1 MIPTLYEA
9 LDIVSREL
17 VGVIPTATISA
28 EASGASIG
36 QSVRVP
42 ITNRA
47 VAEDVVPTGSN
58 PDPTS
63 DTVDYTAITINKW
76 RRTKMTWTGD
86 EQNGLGSMASPIMV
100 AEYAQKMRTLVN
112 EMEADGARALI
123 AGALAK
129 GNVIGTAGTTPFGS
143 DLRDLTAMYKKLADN
158 GSPLQQLNFVMN
170 TTAGM
175 NMRNLTQLQK
185 VNEAGDGTLLRQGVL
200 GNLFNFNIRETAGF
214 PTHTAGTGTG
224 YLVNGTAKKGSYTI
238 AIDTGNGTFKE
249 GDIITFGSDTEHK
262 YVVAEDVVSG
272 GTSLKLTSELVADVA
287 DNTAITIGAN
297 YTASAGFASGSL
309 ILANRLPYVP
319 NGGDLAIDRT
329 VITDPVSGISF
340 EVALWGGQYQNT
352 LTFSTCWGWKNIKG
366 EHSVA
371 LLG

>member
-1 MIPTLYEA
+1 M
-9 LDIVSREL
+9 DIVSREL

-28 EASGASIG
+28 EASGVSIG

-42 ITNRA
+42 ITNKA
-47 VAEDVVPTGSN
+47 VAEDVVPSGSN

-63 DTVDYTAITINKW
+63 ETVDYTDITINKW

-86 EQNGLGSMASPIMV
+86 EQNGLGAMASPIMV

-112 EMEADGARALI
+112 EMEADGANALI

-129 GNVIGTAGTTPFGS
+129 GNVIGTAGTTPFAS
-143 DLRDLTAMYKKLADN
+143 DLKDLTLMYKKLVDN
-158 GSPLQQLNFVMN
+158 GAPTQQLDFVMN

-185 VNEAGDGTLLRQGVL
+185 VNEAGDGSLLRQGVL
-200 GNLFNFNIRETAGF
+200 GNLFNFDIRETAGF
-214 PTHTAGTGTG
+214 PTHTKGTGAG
-224 YLVNGTAKKGSYTI
+224 YLVNGEAKKGSYVVYM
-238 AIDTGNGTFKE
+238 DTGSGTFKA
-249 GDIITFGSDTEHK
+249 GDIVTFGSDTEHK

-272 GTSLKLTSELVADVA
+272 GTVLKLTSELVANVA
-287 DNTAITIGAN
+287 DNDAITIGDS
-297 YTASAGFASGSL
+297 YTASAGFSRGSL
-309 ILANRLPYVP
+309 ILANRLPFVP
-319 NGGDLAIDRT
+319 QGGDNAIDRT
-329 VITDPVSGISF
+329 IITDPVSGISF

>member
-1 MIPTLYEA
+1 M
-9 LDIVSREL
+9 DIVSREL

-28 EASGASIG
+28 KASGVSIG

-42 ITNRA
+42 ITNKA
-47 VAEDVVPTGSN
+47 VAEDVMPSGSN

-63 DTVDYTAITINKW
+63 DTVDYTDITINKW

-86 EQNGLGSMASPIMV
+86 EQNGLGDMASPIMV

-129 GNVIGTAGTTPFGS
+129 GNVIGTAGSTPFDD
-143 DLRDLTAMYKKLADN
+143 DLSELTLMYKKLVDN
-158 GSPLQQLNFVMN
+158 GAPTEQLQFVMN

-185 VNEAGDGTLLRQGVL
+185 VNEAGDGSLLRQGVL
-200 GNLFNFNIRETAGF
+200 GNLFKFDLRETAGF
-214 PTHTAGTGTG
+214 PTHTKGDASG
-224 YLVNGTAKKGSYTI
+224 YLVNGIASKGSKVI
-238 AIDTGNGTFKE
+238 AIDTGSGDFKE

-262 YVVAEDVVSG
+262 YVVAKDVKSG
-272 GTSLKLTSELVADVA
+272 ETVLELTNELVTNVE
-287 DNTAITIGAN
+287 DNTAITVGDS
-297 YTASAGFASGSL
+297 YTASAGFSSGAL

-319 NGGDLAIDRT
+319 QGGDNAIDRT

-366 EHSVA
+366 EHSIA